1 MILTFKIY
9 HDQIASIKQ
18 QFTGYILGAC
28 KDFAL
33 DIVVEFEATLEGPNP
48 EQASLGF
55 IETSIKLYF
64 EELDTI
70 VLYDFNKLSTID
82 KHKIRMRCIESIYDN
97 QEKIYL
103 YYKDQLEQSKL
114 QSQTRYEE

>member
-28 KDFAL
+28 EDFAL
-33 DIVVEFEATLEGPNP
+33 DIVVEFEACIVGPIEEGRLDFK
-48 EQASLGF
+48 ES
-55 IETSIKLYF
+55 SIKMYF
-64 EELDTI
+64 EEIDTI
-70 VLYDFNKLSTID
+70 VPYDYSKLD
-82 KHKIRMRCIESIYDN
+82 VLDRHRVRARCIEALYDN

-103 YYKDQLEQSKL
+103 YYKDQLDQSKL
-114 QSQTRYEE
+114 QSQTKYEE